1 MKKLIIGITFGSLQA
16 ASFSS
21 WKGDQLYKKGELEKA
36 RASYEEAVM
45 RHPDDMEALY
55 KVGKTA
61 YTRKDYSAA
70 IQAFEK
76 VARSD
81 KSSPSLKE
89 YASFNKGDS
98 FLSQHHYE
106 SALKAYQEVLALN
119 PTNEHAQKRIE
130 LTKKLMEEQKQKEE
144 QERKEQDKNKKETQD
159 KEQEKKDKNSENNKD
174 KQSSKK
180 DANKNEGKKEDQKSE
195 SQKGSQEENQKDKG
209 EQEQRK
215 HDGTDSN
222 EGKGSKHDNPSDR
235 EEQSDVDNTEHP
247 QEEERG
253 QNDGQDSQKRPPEKK
268 SDSSGQGT
276 ENKPGDTELSKDQK
290 DDTSDTTAHAAEKS
304 IAEEQLTDQEKRFL
318 EQVEKSDRQA
328 QRVLIRRAMPTKPEH
343 DGTKNW

>member
-36 RASYEEAVM
+36 RATYEEAVM

-61 YTRKDYSAA
+61 YTMKDYSAA

-159 KEQEKKDKNSENNKD
+159 KEQERRIRTQRIIRISNHPRRTLIRMRARRKTRSLNPKKALKRRI
-174 KQSSKK
+174 
-180 DANKNEGKKEDQKSE
+180 
-195 SQKGSQEENQKDKG
+195 
-209 EQEQRK
+209 RK
-215 HDGTDSN
+215 I
-222 EGKGSKHDNPSDR
+222 KGSKSSESRMAQIPTRVRAPNMIIPPIERSSPMLII
-235 EEQSDVDNTEHP
+235 QSTPRRRNAVKMMVKIV
-247 QEEERG
+247 
-253 QNDGQDSQKRPPEKK
+253 KRDLRRN
-268 SDSSGQGT
+268 S
-276 ENKPGDTELSKDQK
+276 L
-290 DDTSDTTAHAAEKS
+290 TA
-304 IAEEQLTDQEKRFL
+304 LG
-318 EQVEKSDRQA
+318 
-328 QRVLIRRAMPTKPEH
+328 RVLRINLVIQSCQKIKRMIQVIQQLMLQK
-343 DGTKNW
+343 KV